1 MRYLLDTNVVS
12 EQSKPNPDARVV
24 QWAERQKVFETYLSI
39 ITIAEIEQGIQLL
52 GNTKRAQALEI
63 WLEKLEFE
71 LSSGHILEITRDVAR
86 TWAKIS
92 AKAIKAGQ
100 TLSYPDSLIAATAIT
115 HDLTIVTRNTSDFAN
130 ITQKLINPW
139 LE

>member
-12 EQSKPNPDARVV
+12 EQSKPNPDV
-24 QWAERQKVFETYLSI
+24 QVLQWLERQKVFETYLSI
-39 ITIAEIEQGIQLL
+39 ITICEIEQGIQLL
-52 GNTKRAQALEI
+52 GNTKRARVLEI

-71 LSSGHILEITRDVAR
+71 FTDHVLGITRDVAK
-86 TWAKIS
+86 TWAEAT

-100 TLSYPDSLIAATAIT
+100 TLSYADSLIVATAIT
-115 HDLTIVTRNTSDFAN
+115 HDLTIVTRNTSDFSSV
-130 ITQKLINPW
+130 TKKLINPW

>member
-12 EQSKPNPDARVV
+12 EKSKPNPDAQVLR
-24 QWAERQKVFETYLSI
+24 WLEHQKIFETYLSI
-39 ITIAEIEQGIQLL
+39 ITICEIEQGIQLL
-52 GNTKRAQALEI
+52 GNTKRAQTLEL

-71 LSSGHILEITRDVAR
+71 FSGHVLDITRDVAK
-86 TWAKIS
+86 TWAEIS
-92 AKAIKAGQ
+92 SKGIRAGQ

-115 HDLTIVTRNTSDFAN
+115 HDLTIVTRNTTDFAS
-130 ITQKLINPW
+130 ITKKLINPW